1 MDPTAR
7 PPDRSVTVLAAI
19 GGLRVAVGLGLAAS
33 PGVVLRLLPGARP
46 SGTAELLLRTLG
58 LRDVVVGLAT
68 LTAARRRDARGLA
81 HWAAVG
87 VLSDTADGLAGA
99 LAARL
104 VGRRG
109 AAVVAASPLPFLAA
123 GGWVLRSLRPVR

>member
-1 MDPTAR
+1 M
-7 PPDRSVTVLAAI
+7 TVLAAI
-19 GGLRVAVGLGLAAS
+19 GGLRVAVGVGLAAS
-33 PGVVLRLLPGARP
+33 PGVALRLLPGAHP

-68 LTAARRRDARGLA
+68 LTAARGRDTRELT
-81 HWAAVG
+81 HWATAG

-104 VGRRG
+104 VGPRG